1 MSDIQSIAPT
11 ERYAR
16 AIAASKRIRWD
27 IDNDVIRGRALDVTQ
42 KYLPDGL
49 SRVDELPFLTAQERR
64 FMSQVQGRTYAN
76 IFGLVERYINVKML
90 DRSRDHWFGDQVAL
104 EALVRFS
111 DEELKHQEL
120 FRRVEALAA
129 RTMPPGYRLT
139 ADPNDVAQKY
149 LPDGLSLVDE
159 LPFLTAQERR
169 FMSQVQGRTYANIF
183 GLVERYINVKMLD
196 LSRGHW
202 FGDQVALEA
211 LVRFSDE
218 ELKHQELFRRVEALA
233 ARTMPPGYRLTADPN
248 DVARFVL
255 GKSTWAVLG
264 LTSHIEI
271 FTQVHYK
278 KSIDPDTNLSP
289 LWKDVF
295 FRHWQEES
303 QHAILDEL
311 EWTREDA
318 KLTDAERDAAV
329 NDLIELVGAVD
340 GILQGLARA
349 DALYFIGAAG
359 RAFSSEER
367 RAIEANVLKAY
378 RWQYIVSGVQ
388 DGRFVGV
395 LAGLVTPAQL
405 ERISAAL
412 APLM

>member
-16 AIAASKRIRWD
+16 TIAASKRIRWD
-27 IDNDVIRGRALDVTQ
+27 IDDDVIRGRALEVTH
-42 KYLPDGL
+42 KFLPDGL
-49 SRVDELPFLTAQERR
+49 SLVEELPFLTEQERR

-76 IFGLVERYINVKML
+76 LFGLVERYINVKIL
-90 DRSRDHWFGDQVAL
+90 ERSRDHWFGDQVAL

-129 RTMPPGYRLT
+129 RTMPPGYRVT
-139 ADPNDVAQKY
+139 ADPNEVAQ
-149 LPDGLSLVDE
+149 
-159 LPFLTAQERR
+159 
-169 FMSQVQGRTYANIF
+169 
-183 GLVERYINVKMLD
+183 
-196 LSRGHW
+196 
-202 FGDQVALEA
+202 
-211 LVRFSDE
+211 
-218 ELKHQELFRRVEALA
+218 
-233 ARTMPPGYRLTADPN
+233 
-248 DVARFVL
+248 FVL

-278 KSIDPDTNLSP
+278 KSIEPDANLSP

-311 EWTREDA
+311 EWRREDA
-318 KLTDAERDAAV
+318 KLTHAERDAAV
-329 NDLIELVGAVD
+329 DDLIALVAGVD
-340 GILQGLARA
+340 GILQSQAQA
-349 DALYFIGAAG
+349 DAQYFMLAG
-359 RAFSSEER
+359 ERAYSAEQR
-367 RAIEANVLKAY
+367 QAIEASVLKAY
-378 RWQYIVSGVQ
+378 RWQYIVSGIQ
-388 DGRFVGV
+388 DGRFVGL
-395 LAGLVTPAQL
+395 LASLISPQQL

>member
-16 AIAASKRIRWD
+16 TIAASKRIRWD
-27 IDNDVIRGRALDVTQ
+27 IDNDVIRGRALDVTH
-42 KYLPDGL
+42 KFLPDGL
-49 SRVDELPFLTAQERR
+49 SLVEELPFLTEQERR

-76 IFGLVERYINVKML
+76 LFGLVERYINVKIL
-90 DRSRDHWFGDQVAL
+90 ERSRDHWFGDQVAL

-129 RTMPPGYRLT
+129 RTMPPGYRVT
-139 ADPNDVAQKY
+139 ADPNEVAQ
-149 LPDGLSLVDE
+149 
-159 LPFLTAQERR
+159 
-169 FMSQVQGRTYANIF
+169 
-183 GLVERYINVKMLD
+183 
-196 LSRGHW
+196 
-202 FGDQVALEA
+202 
-211 LVRFSDE
+211 
-218 ELKHQELFRRVEALA
+218 
-233 ARTMPPGYRLTADPN
+233 
-248 DVARFVL
+248 FVL

-278 KSIDPDTNLSP
+278 KSIEPDANLSP

-303 QHAILDEL
+303 QHAVLDEL
-311 EWTREDA
+311 EWRREDV
-318 KLTDAERDAAV
+318 KLTPAERDAAV
-329 NDLIELVGAVD
+329 DDLIALVAGVD
-340 GILQGLARA
+340 GILQAQAHA
-349 DALYFIGAAG
+349 DAQYFMLAG
-359 RAFSSEER
+359 DRVYSTEQR
-367 RAIEANVLKAY
+367 QAIEASVLRAY

-388 DGRFVGV
+388 DGRFLGL
-395 LAGLVTPAQL
+395 LASLITQQQL

>member
-1 MSDIQSIAPT
+1 MSEIQSIAPT

-27 IDNDVIRGRALDVTQ
+27 IDNDVIRGRALDVRQ
-42 KYLPDGL
+42 KFLPDGL
-49 SRVDELPFLTAQERR
+49 SLVDELPFLSAQERR

-90 DRSRDHWFGDQVAL
+90 ERSRD
-104 EALVRFS
+104 
-111 DEELKHQEL
+111 
-120 FRRVEALAA
+120 
-129 RTMPPGYRLT
+129 
-139 ADPNDVAQKY
+139 
-149 LPDGLSLVDE
+149 
-159 LPFLTAQERR
+159 
-169 FMSQVQGRTYANIF
+169 
-183 GLVERYINVKMLD
+183 
-196 LSRGHW
+196 HW

-278 KSIDPDTNLSP
+278 KSIEPDENLSP

-311 EWTREDA
+311 EWRREDA

-329 NDLIELVGAVD
+329 TELIELVGAVD
-340 GILQGLARA
+340 GILQSQAQA
-349 DALYFIGAAG
+349 DAHYFIGSAG
-359 RAFSSEER
+359 RPFSAEER
-367 RAIEANVLKAY
+367 RAIEASVLKAY

-395 LAGLVTPAQL
+395 LAGLVTQGQL